1 MGVSPCCRSGG
12 VLYYFSPVQES
23 GMIGGFGGYLGGKL
37 QILGWRF
44 SHHIS
49 QVYCREQTHNVD
61 ISLYKVVYLYVL
73 RKDSM
78 DVLNIYLMPT
88 V

>member
-37 QILGWRF
+37 QILGCGF

-49 QVYCREQTHNVD
+49 HVYCREQTQKCRYQS
-61 ISLYKVVYLYVL
+61 IKLYVCMFSE
-73 RKDSM
+73 KIKWM
-78 DVLNIYLMPT
+78 C
-88 V
+88 